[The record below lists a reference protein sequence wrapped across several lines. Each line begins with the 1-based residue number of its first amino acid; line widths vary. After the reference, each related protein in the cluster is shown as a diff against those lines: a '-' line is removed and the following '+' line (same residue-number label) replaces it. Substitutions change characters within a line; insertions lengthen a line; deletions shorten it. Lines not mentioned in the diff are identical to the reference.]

1 VLLAAALG
9 FAAATV
15 LGYPLTSR
23 WLVIA
28 YILVALLLVDGFGE
42 RLPWVKAVRAAA
54 LASPDDR
61 PSGELKALIESPRA
75 KIGGP
80 LSGVLWLAV
89 VYTMVFKP

>member
-1 VLLAAALG
+1 
-9 FAAATV
+9 
-15 LGYPLTSR
+15 
-23 WLVIA
+23 
-28 YILVALLLVDGFGE
+28 LLVDGFGE